1 MRSYVHEKTRT
12 RMFTA
17 ALFVISLRVSPRLR
31 ERSTG
36 VHRAQVFG
44 TSGPGFPGKLSW
56 GPDGLYCGGGSGSQD
71 HRAARRIASH
81 HLKLAL
87 NFSLS
92 PPCRWDKLMPSEDG

>member
-1 MRSYVHEKTRT
+1 MRSYVHEKTCT

-17 ALFVISLRVSPRLR
+17 ALFIISLRVSPRLR

-56 GPDGLYCGGGSGSQD
+56 GPTVSIVVEGLGL
-71 HRAARRIASH
+71 RITELPDA
-81 HLKLAL
+81 
-87 NFSLS
+87 
-92 PPCRWDKLMPSEDG
+92 

>member
-31 ERSTG
+31 KRSTE

-44 TSGPGFPGKLSW
+44 TSGPGFPGKLSPMVSIVVE
-56 GPDGLYCGGGSGSQD
+56 GLGLRITELPD
-71 HRAARRIASH
+71 A
-81 HLKLAL
+81 
-87 NFSLS
+87 
-92 PPCRWDKLMPSEDG
+92 